1 MINKSLKD
9 KDSSD
14 SCRIGDHDPP
24 RVSVLMLERYN
35 LGELTRR
42 EKAFVEAALSG
53 EPGLAE
59 RLREIRES
67 DGDIRRRGLASPAM
81 MPRVLRLFPRPLLWG
96 AAAAARVLV
105 ISFPLS
111 RGPVGLSGD
120 RVKGGA
126 GMVELRAYLKEEGVR
141 PLQAGEAVL
150 HAGDTIQLA
159 YTVRDAGDC
168 RYGVIFSIDGH
179 AAVTLHYPYTPDSET
194 RLHTGRQT
202 FLEEA
207 YTLDDAPDYELF
219 FFVIGDE
226 PLGVAEIL
234 NTARQLAGNP
244 GTALERG
251 PSIFKNYKLAVL
263 RLRKE

>member
-1 MINKSLKD
+1 
-9 KDSSD
+9 
-14 SCRIGDHDPP
+14 
-24 RVSVLMLERYN
+24 MLERYN

-42 EKAFVEAALSG
+42 EKAFVEAALPV

-67 DGDIRRRGLASPAM
+67 DGDIRRRGLAPPAPK
-81 MPRVLRLFPRPLLWG
+81 PRVRRLFPRLLMWG
-96 AAAAARVLV
+96 AAAAALVLV
-105 ISFPLS
+105 IIFPLARGGLPAGGIS
-111 RGPVGLSGD
+111 REMAGPSGD
-120 RVKGGA
+120 RFKGGA
-126 GMVELRAYLKEEGVR
+126 GMAELRAYLKEEGVR
-141 PLQAGEAVL
+141 PLRAEEAVL

-159 YTVRDAGDC
+159 YTVIGAGDS

-179 AAVTLHYPYTPDSET
+179 AAVTLHYPYTPDSAT

-226 PLGVAEIL
+226 PLGVEEIL
-234 NTARQLAGNP
+234 NAARQLAGNP

-251 PSIFKNYKLAVL
+251 SLIFKNYKLAVL